1 MQPAAMLTPAEAA
14 AAIMAHVTLLP
25 TERLPLA
32 ACGGRVLRQPIRA
45 ERDAPPFDRVAMDG
59 IALSSA
65 TFGSGARR
73 FRVAGTQA
81 AGHAPLALPDPHACL
96 EVMTGAVLPTG
107 CDTVVPVEHI
117 LREGPDAVLP
127 PGLRAEPWQHVHR
140 RASDARAGDL
150 LLDAGTE
157 LRPPEVA
164 IAASAGLA
172 ALEVTRQPRVA
183 IISTG
188 DELVDPG
195 LPILD
200 HQIRRSNSYAI
211 ASALA
216 GRCGAQVEHAHAPDD
231 EDAIAAAIASALDR
245 NDMLVLS
252 GGVSMGRFDHVP
264 RVLNY
269 LGVREIF
276 HRVAQRPGKPM
287 WFGVAPQGQ
296 PVFGL
301 PGNPV
306 SVLVCLVRYVLPAL
320 AHARGLPPP
329 PTRSVA
335 LAEAV
340 SFRPALAWLLPVE
353 LESGTDGR
361 SWARP
366 RPTQGSGDFNS
377 LAGTSGFV
385 ELPPGPVEFPRGVTT
400 PFHAW

>member
-1 MQPAAMLTPAEAA
+1 MLTPAEAT
-14 AAIMAHVTLLP
+14 AAITAHVTLLP
-25 TERLPLA
+25 TERAPLA
-32 ACGGRVLRQPIRA
+32 ACGGRVLREPVRA

-59 IALSSA
+59 IALRHASLA
-65 TFGSGARR
+65 AGARR
-73 FRVAGTQA
+73 FQVAGTQA
-81 AGHAPLALPDPHACL
+81 AGHPPLVLTDPRACL
-96 EVMTGAVLPTG
+96 EVMTGAVLPSG
-107 CDTVVPVEHI
+107 CDTVVPVEDVY
-117 LREGPDAVLP
+117 REGQEAVLQP
-127 PGLRAEPWQHVHR
+127 EPRLAPWQHVHR

-157 LRPPEVA
+157 LRAPEVA

-172 ALEVTRQPRVA
+172 TLEVTRQPRVA
-183 IISTG
+183 VISTG

-195 LPILD
+195 VPILD
-200 HQIRRSNSYAI
+200 HQVRRSNSYAV
-211 ASALA
+211 ATALA
-216 GRCGAQVEHAHAPDD
+216 GRCGAQVEDAHVRDD
-231 EDAIAAAIASALDR
+231 EDAIAAVIASALER
-245 NDMLVLS
+245 NDVLVLS

-264 RVLNY
+264 RVLNR

-320 AHARGLPPP
+320 AHARGLPPSAP
-329 PTRSVA
+329 RTVA
-335 LAEAV
+335 LAEPV
-340 SFRPALAWLLPVE
+340 SFRPALAWFLPVA
-353 LESGTDGR
+353 LESDADGR
-361 SWARP
+361 SWAWP
-366 RPTQGSGDFNS
+366 RPTKGSGDFNA

-385 ELPPGPVEFPRGVTT
+385 ELPPGPIDVARGTPA

>member
-1 MQPAAMLTPAEAA
+1 MLTPAEAT
-14 AAIMAHVTLLP
+14 AAITAHVTLLP
-25 TERLPLA
+25 TERVPLA
-32 ACGGRVLRQPIRA
+32 ACGGRVLREPVRA

-59 IALSSA
+59 IALRHA
-65 TFGSGARR
+65 TLAAGTRR

-81 AGHAPLALPDPHACL
+81 AGHPPLVLPDPHACL
-96 EVMTGAVLPTG
+96 EVMTGAVLPSG
-107 CDTVVPVEHI
+107 CDTVVPVEDVY
-117 LREGPDAVLP
+117 REAQEAVLP
-127 PGLRAEPWQHVHR
+127 PEARFAPWQHVHR

-157 LRPPEVA
+157 LRAPEVA

-172 ALEVTRQPRVA
+172 TLEVTRPPRVA

-195 LPILD
+195 VPILD
-200 HQIRRSNSYAI
+200 HQVRRSNSYAI
-211 ASALA
+211 ATALA
-216 GRCGAQVEHAHAPDD
+216 RQCGATVEDAHVRDD
-231 EDAIAAAIASALDR
+231 EDAIAAVIASALER
-245 NDMLVLS
+245 NDVLVLS

-264 RVLNY
+264 RVLNR
-269 LGVREIF
+269 LGVREVF

-320 AHARGLPPP
+320 AHARGLPPSAP
-329 PTRSVA
+329 RTVA
-335 LAEAV
+335 LAEPV
-340 SFRPALAWLLPVE
+340 SFRPALAWFLPVA
-353 LESGTDGR
+353 LESDADGR
-361 SWARP
+361 SWAWP
-366 RPTQGSGDFNS
+366 RPTKGSGDFNA

-385 ELPPGPVEFPRGVTT
+385 ELPPGPIDVARGTPA